1 MIVVGGGVIGCE
13 SACIFA
19 ALGVRVTLINSRH
32 RLLAHLDK
40 DVSDALR
47 QSMTSRLGITVH
59 GDAEVRSV
67 TVENGRAHVV
77 LSDDVELDTDCVLVS
92 TGRVGNS
99 AAIEC
104 KRIGVKVND
113 RGYIIVDRQYRT
125 AVPHIYA
132 AGDVIGFPALA
143 SASME
148 QARVAICNA
157 FELKYKRAVS
167 DVLPYGVWPI
177 PELATVGESQAVLPA
192 HSLPYHAL
200 PPTYP
205 TNPL

>member
-125 AVPHIYA
+125 AVPPNH
-132 AGDVIGFPALA
+132 
-143 SASME
+143 S
-148 QARVAICNA
+148 ARVRTG
-157 FELKYKRAVS
+157 LP
-167 DVLPYGVWPI
+167 VLP
-177 PELATVGESQAVLPA
+177 PA
-192 HSLPYHAL
+192 CLGRGRAPRCTS
-200 PPTYP
+200 
-205 TNPL
+205 